1 MKLLNSQNLLLA
13 SLLGFSTLFASSYPL
28 FQAQSEPKLSC
39 QATIDLV
46 RYELS
51 KKGFFVPV
59 KNPPA
64 GADGRPK
71 LKIDKSTIRE
81 NWYDYPT
88 ERTDAVIFVLGETV
102 NLHNSP
108 KYMATLAGKIIAKC
122 NNVGFVEFADWW
134 EGTAIIGYFPDN
146 TVKEFA
152 WPPSDSFTRTV
163 KTLQG
168 ERTLYKWGY
177 YESP

>member
-1 MKLLNSQNLLLA
+1 MKLLNFHNLLLA
-13 SLLGFSTLFASSYPL
+13 SLLGLSTFFAGSYPL
-28 FQAQSEPKLSC
+28 VKAQSEPKLGC

-46 RYELS
+46 RSELS

-59 KNPPA
+59 KNPPP

-71 LKIDKSTIRE
+71 VKIDKSTIRE
-81 NWYDYPT
+81 NWYDYPA
-88 ERTDAVIFVLGETV
+88 ERTEAVIFVLGEAV
-102 NLHNSP
+102 NLWSSP
-108 KYMATLAGKIIAKC
+108 KYMATLASKIMTKC

-134 EGTAIIGYFPDN
+134 EGSAIIGYFPDN
-146 TVKEFA
+146 TVRHFI

-168 ERTLYKWGY
+168 DRTLYKWGY